1 MYRISLEKGVLSK
14 FKNSLFFAVQL
25 KWNIGG
31 YQNTKQYMN
40 THLYLSKDCII
51 QLYLVACIFAW
62 NLCVTRIRFY

>member
-31 YQNTKQYMN
+31 YQNTK
-40 THLYLSKDCII
+40 
-51 QLYLVACIFAW
+51 
-62 NLCVTRIRFY
+62 